1 MSLHRQ
7 AKLTPEEYLALERTA
22 EYKSEYLAGEIF
34 AMAGAS
40 ERHISI
46 VANTMYLLVGQL
58 KGRPCKAYSNDMRL
72 KVSPTGLYTYPD
84 IIVVCGA
91 PMFADEQKDTLLNP
105 TVLIEVL
112 SESTEAYDRG
122 KKFDHYR
129 TLASVSDYLLI
140 SQDQRKIE
148 HFVRQLDHRWLFS
161 AHADLD
167 DVVEIASIAC
177 TLPLRDVYDKVELF
191 AEEQAEGASRSDLD
205 NRTQENPPHNSVRHP
220 PPNQGL
226 EPTR

>member
-1 MSLHRQ
+1 MSLQRQ

-22 EYKSEYLAGEIF
+22 EYKSEYFAGEIF

-40 ERHISI
+40 ERHVSI

-148 HFVRQLDHRWLFS
+148 HFVRQSDHRWLFS

-191 AEEQAEGASRSDLD
+191 EEEQAEGASHSDLD
-205 NRTQENPPHNSVRHP
+205 SRAQENPPQHSVGHP
-220 PPNQGL
+220 PPNQGM